1 MRRSDR
7 GISLLLEIVFG
18 LGIFAVALLLVFG
31 VFVTTRRSSTQARN
45 YSLALHEARNTLEQ
59 EASKAYASVV
69 AIPAP
74 GNLVTVPTL
83 VNGQP
88 GKVVFNVTTEV
99 NETIPGERKEV
110 RVTVAWSEEGID
122 RKVELETYVVNP

>member
-1 MRRSDR
+1 M
-7 GISLLLEIVFG
+7 LLEIVFG

-110 RVTVAWSEEGID
+110 RVTVVWSEEGID